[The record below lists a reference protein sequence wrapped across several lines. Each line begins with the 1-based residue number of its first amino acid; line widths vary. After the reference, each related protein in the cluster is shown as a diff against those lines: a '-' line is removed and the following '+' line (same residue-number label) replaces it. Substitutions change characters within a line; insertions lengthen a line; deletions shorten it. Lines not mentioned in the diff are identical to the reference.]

1 MSRQTC
7 SKVYWWKQMNNTIHK
22 VDVSLFD
29 FTQKKKRNH
38 FTGVT
43 EAKSIR
49 QTLTAW
55 WFQPTPLKNDGVR
68 QWEGLFPYM
77 KWKNKSHVPNHQPVI
92 DYYINHHFSMVFP
105 WFSHKILKS
114 PLKLCC
120 FPLRFIDKSGRPFG
134 DDFLRRQ
141 FPSSNCWGHE
151 KVMSG
156 VEKKY
161 CGIREQLICQLG
173 WNTAQYIR
181 GICLLNILGRFSS
194 QLTCIIILIVLEDIP
209 GNHLKVPLHV
219 THI

>member
-7 SKVYWWKQMNNTIHK
+7 SKVYWRKQMNNTIHK

-29 FTQKKKRNH
+29 FTKKQKKRNH

-77 KWKNKSHVPNHQPVI
+77 KWKNKSHIPNHQPVI

-151 KVMSG
+151 KLMSA
-156 VEKKY
+156 VEK
-161 CGIREQLICQLG
+161 
-173 WNTAQYIR
+173 
-181 GICLLNILGRFSS
+181 NIVVF
-194 QLTCIIILIVLEDIP
+194 E
-209 GNHLKVPLHV
+209 NN
-219 THI
+219 